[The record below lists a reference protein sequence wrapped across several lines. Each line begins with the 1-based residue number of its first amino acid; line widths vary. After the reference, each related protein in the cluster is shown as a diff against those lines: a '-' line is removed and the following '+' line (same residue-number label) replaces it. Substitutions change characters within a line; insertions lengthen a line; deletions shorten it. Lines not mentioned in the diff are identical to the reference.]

1 MEPVISVLVV
11 DDVPQNLAAI
21 EALLAGPGVQIVKAA
36 SGTEALEHLLEQDV
50 AVALIDVQMP
60 GMSGFE
66 LAELMR
72 GAARTRTI
80 PIIFMTAG
88 TSDPGRTFQGYEAG
102 AVDFL
107 HKPLEPLVLKSKV
120 DVFVQLYRQRR
131 RLAMQLE
138 ELRDALRLN
147 EMFAAVLSHDLR
159 NPLNAIAMGAE
170 VLLRQSDAPAV
181 RAVAERLRSSTQRM
195 AKMIDELLNVARIR
209 AGGVTLTLQAADA
222 VHVCESIREEL
233 ERTRGS
239 QRIAVQARGETRA
252 EFDVERLSQVFSN
265 LLGNALQH
273 SEPDS
278 PIEVEIDGRGTK
290 TLQIRVR
297 SRGRIMHE
305 RMKTL
310 FEPFQRGS
318 SARGG
323 FGLGLYIVKQ
333 FVEAHGGGIGA
344 RCDETHTVFEVNLP
358 RTASSTAGGPP
369 KLTL

>member
-21 EALLAGPGVQIVKAA
+21 EALLARPQLEIAKAR
-36 SGTEALEHLLEQDV
+36 SGTEALEHLLEHDV

-72 GAARTRTI
+72 GAARTRAI

-88 TSDPGRTFQGYEAG
+88 GSDPGRTFQGYEAG

-107 HKPLEPLVLKSKV
+107 HKPLEPIVLKSKV
-120 DVFVQLYRQRR
+120 DVFVELYSQRR
-131 RLAMQLE
+131 RLAVQLE

-159 NPLNAIAMGAE
+159 NPLNAIAMGVE
-170 VLLRQSDAPAV
+170 VLVRQSDAPAV
-181 RAVAERLRSSTQRM
+181 TAVAERIRSSTQRM
-195 AKMIDELLNVARIR
+195 AKMIEELLNVARIR

-222 VHVCESIREEL
+222 VSVCESIREEL

-239 QRIAVQARGETRA
+239 QRIAVRARGDTRA
-252 EFDVERLSQVFSN
+252 QFDVERVSQVFSN

-278 PIEVEIDGRGTK
+278 PIEVEIDGESTEA
-290 TLQIRVR
+290 LHVRVR
-297 SRGRIMHE
+297 SRGRIAPE

-318 SARGG
+318 SARSG

-333 FVEAHGGGIGA
+333 FVEAHGGRIGA
-344 RCDETHTVFEVNLP
+344 RSDAEHAVFEVKLP
-358 RTASSTAGGPP
+358 RTPSSAEGLAP